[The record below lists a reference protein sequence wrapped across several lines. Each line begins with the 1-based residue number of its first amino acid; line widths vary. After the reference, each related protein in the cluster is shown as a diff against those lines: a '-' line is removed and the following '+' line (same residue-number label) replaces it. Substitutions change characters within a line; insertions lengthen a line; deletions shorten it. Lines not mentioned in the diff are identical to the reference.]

1 MRKSVSPLSSAR
13 EETSPESAPTRL
25 TAPKSESS
33 LLIAFAQGMTE
44 GMTGT
49 EVRGSIRASQ
59 KKTQDEAER
68 IPLADHFRLMRRLT
82 EASRDETLHLSKRPL
97 APGTTDFVIDT
108 VLQAEN
114 LEDAMKRTARAYN
127 MMHGGYYNRVSRR
140 GDRLIYTIDDRGF
153 PYAFDEKSGGA
164 YALMEG
170 LLIFLHALL
179 TLSAGDALGRRL
191 ICVRSRRPSRNP
203 SGGFLDF
210 WDAPVRCAAAAYALE
225 YDAAAIDLPVRRWR
239 GTPPNA
245 AAVYDL
251 IDTMI
256 ADRERS
262 GLTKDLRLRVLEA
275 LSEGVENQSDVA
287 RRLGVSIA
295 TLRRRLAETGVSF
308 RDLRHHALNEAAL
321 SMLRQGRPVGDVAEA
336 LGYVDT
342 RSFSRAFK
350 AWNGM
355 TPTAFAAQSASAL

>member
-1 MRKSVSPLSSAR
+1 MRKSASPLVSVR
-13 EETSPESAPTRL
+13 ETASPEPAPARL

-44 GMTGT
+44 GVT
-49 EVRGSIRASQ
+49 ETETHGSIRPKRS
-59 KKTQDEAER
+59 KTQDEDER

-82 EASRDETLHLSKRPL
+82 ESSRDETLHLSKRPL
-97 APGTTDFVIDT
+97 APGATDFVIDT

-140 GDRLIYTIDDRGF
+140 GDRLIYTIDDREF
-153 PYAFDEKSGGA
+153 PYAFDEKSGA

-179 TLSAGDALGRRL
+179 TLSAGDALAQHL

-210 WDAPVRCAAAAYALE
+210 WDAPVRCAAAAYGLE
-225 YDAAAIDLPVRRWR
+225 YDAVAIDLPIKRGR

-275 LSEGVENQSDVA
+275 LSEGVENQGDVA
-287 RRLGVSIA
+287 RRLGVSVA

-308 RDLRHHALNEAAL
+308 RDLRHQALNEAAL
-321 SMLRQGRPVGDVAEA
+321 TMLRQGRPVGDVAEA

-355 TPTAFAAQSASAL
+355 TPTAFAARPAVAS